1 MTTLGFVERP
11 AGFGCTTTTSGFP
24 RVCHGDG
31 MAETLI
37 YAVVCGAVAYVVASF
52 VQKRRGGRPPSTR
65 GLFVMVSVGLVLMV
79 IALAIAFS
87 G

>member
-1 MTTLGFVERP
+1 
-11 AGFGCTTTTSGFP
+11 
-24 RVCHGDG
+24 

-52 VQKRRGGRPPSTR
+52 VQKKRGGRPPTRR
-65 GLFVMVSVGLVLMV
+65 GLVAMLSVGLLLMV

>member
-1 MTTLGFVERP
+1 
-11 AGFGCTTTTSGFP
+11 
-24 RVCHGDG
+24 